1 MILASI
7 SLTGVR
13 HPGHRHQVEVMSKAI
28 EASTNIARAPQEVFD
43 YVSDPARLPDW
54 QPSVDMAAFE
64 PPGVP
69 AAVGIQGH
77 EVRRVPGGGRTFRW
91 EVTECEPGRRW
102 SIRGIDGAVR
112 AHVTLAFAPT
122 STGTGTHVDY
132 RVWFEGHGIGKLIR
146 LLASQG
152 ARKEAPASLDLL
164 KQRLEATSAPP
175 ESHRSHP

>member
-1 MILASI
+1 
-7 SLTGVR
+7 
-13 HPGHRHQVEVMSKAI
+13 MSKVI
-28 EASTNIARAPQEVFD
+28 EASTDIARTPQEVFD

-54 QPSVDMAAFE
+54 QPSVNMAAFE

-77 EVRRVPGGGRTFRW
+77 EVRRIPGGGRTFRW

-122 STGTGTHVDY
+122 RAGTDTHVNY
-132 RVWFEGHGIGKLIR
+132 RIWFEGHGIGKLIR
-146 LLASQG
+146 LLARQG
-152 ARKEAPASLDLL
+152 ARKEVPASLALL
-164 KQRLEATSAPP
+164 KQRLEATSARP
-175 ESHRSHP
+175 ESPRSNL